1 MKNKL
6 IIVSV
11 FSAIL
16 TMSTLFALSNTAEA
30 HGYWHGGYRGGCYGC
45 GWVAPAIIGGAIGY
59 ELAQPR
65 YYTPPPVYYTPPPSV
80 VYVQP
85 QALPQSIPPGYHWQ
99 AITDPATGQLK
110 MALIPD

>member
-1 MKNKL
+1 MKKL
-6 IIVSV
+6 IINTVV
-11 FSAIL
+11 WTIV
-16 TMSTLFALSNTAEA
+16 TMSIMFAVSAEA
-30 HGYWHGGYRGGCYGC
+30 YWRGGYGYRGG
-45 GWVAPAIIGGAIGY
+45 WVAPVIIGGVIGY

-65 YYTPPPVYYTPPPSV
+65 YYAPPPVYYTPPPSV

-99 AITDPATGQLK
+99 EITDPATGQLK

>member
-1 MKNKL
+1 MKTKL

-65 YYTPPPVYYTPPPSV
+65 YYTPPQVIIQQPVYIQPVPAMQPPP
-80 VYVQP
+80 
-85 QALPQSIPPGYHWQ
+85 LGYHWQ
-99 AITDPATGQLK
+99 EITDPQTGTQK
-110 MALIPD
+110 MALVPN